1 MGAITGVRLKPV
13 GESSSPVS
21 PIELGRGD
29 TKTIGRSNQ
38 ADIVLDE
45 PSLSRLHA
53 RVSMTRDGVAVV
65 EDLGSTNG
73 IFLNG
78 TQRRSGNLA
87 IGDRL
92 RLGSV
97 EFELEEIEGVEPPP
111 PTEDR
116 TYIRVPIPAAPKAVN
131 PDALKALL
139 DTSKE
144 LMAFTDLQGLLDR
157 VLDRLQNILN
167 PDRSAILLIDPVTGD
182 LITRAVRP
190 TGAYTSVSDFA
201 SATAVRQALNSREVL
216 VSYDARAD
224 SRLADAQSIVL
235 AGVRSTIVVPLL
247 GRSGPIGALYADQ
260 LLTSGGFTPD
270 HVQYAG
276 AFASYAAAALETAQ
290 LYEDRERV
298 FRLTLEAFAK
308 AIDARDHYTAG
319 HSDRV
324 TKYTLALS
332 KAIGIS
338 GPEFEVIRRAGMLHD
353 IGKVGVPD
361 NILLKPGPLEPTER
375 AMMESHVTIGYSML
389 HGLPFLQDALPSIRG
404 HHERWD
410 GKGYPDKLAGLDIH
424 QHARL
429 MGVGDSFD
437 AMTSARPYRNALPME
452 EAIRRVHNDRGKQF
466 DPEAVDAFDLVHDE
480 FNEIREAGLEQV
492 RIATSGSF
500 KAVK

>member
-1 MGAITGVRLKPV
+1 MAMTGVRLRPI
-13 GESSSPVS
+13 GETAGPVS

-29 TKTIGRSNQ
+29 TRTIGRSNQ

-53 RVSMTRDGVAVV
+53 RISMTRDGVAVV

-73 IFLNG
+73 VFFNG
-78 TQRRSGNLA
+78 SQRRSGNLKA
-87 IGDRL
+87 GDRV

-97 EFELEEIEGVEPPP
+97 EFELEEIQGAEPPPP

-131 PDALKALL
+131 ADAIKALL

-144 LMAFTDLQGLLDR
+144 LMAFTDLQALLER
-157 VLDRLQNILN
+157 VLDRLQSILT
-167 PDRSAILLIDPVTGD
+167 PDRSAILLLDEKGELV
-182 LITRAVRP
+182 TRAVRP
-190 TGAYTSVSDFA
+190 AGAYASVSDFG
-201 SATAVRQALNSREVL
+201 STTAVRQALMSKEVL

-224 SRLADAQSIVL
+224 SRLAEAQSIVL

-247 GRSGPIGALYADQ
+247 GRSGAIGALYADQ

-276 AFASYAAAALETAQ
+276 AFAAIAATALETAQ
-290 LYEDRERV
+290 LYEDRERM

-324 TKYTLALS
+324 TKYTLALA
-332 KAIGIS
+332 KAVGIN
-338 GPEFEVIRRAGMLHD
+338 GAELEIIRRAGMLHD

-389 HGLPFLQDALPSIRG
+389 HGLPFLVDALPSVRG

-410 GKGYPDKLAGLDIH
+410 GKGYPDKLAGTAIH
-424 QHARL
+424 RHARL

-452 EAIRRVHNDRGKQF
+452 EAIKRVHNDRGKQF
-466 DPEAVDAFDLVHDE
+466 DPEAVDAFDTVHDE

-492 RIATSGSF
+492 RVATSGSF
-500 KAVK
+500 KAIK

>member
-1 MGAITGVRLKPV
+1 MGMTGVRLKPV
-13 GESSSPVS
+13 GESSPPVA
-21 PIELGRGD
+21 PIEVGRGD

-53 RVSMTRDGVAVV
+53 RISMTRDGIAVV

-73 IFLNG
+73 VFFNG
-78 TQRRSGNLA
+78 SQRRSGNLKA
-87 IGDRL
+87 GDRV

-97 EFELEEIEGVEPPP
+97 EFELEEIEGAEPPP

-131 PDALKALL
+131 AEAIKALL
-139 DTSKE
+139 DTSRE

-157 VLDRLQNILN
+157 VLDRLQSILT
-167 PDRSAILLIDPVTGD
+167 PDRSAILLLDENNELV
-182 LITRAVRP
+182 TRAVRP
-190 TGAYTSVSDFA
+190 AGAYTSVSDFG
-201 SATAVRQALNSREVL
+201 STTAVRQALASKEVL

-224 SRLADAQSIVL
+224 SRLAEAQSIVL

-247 GRSGPIGALYADQ
+247 GRSGAIGALYADQ

-276 AFASYAAAALETAQ
+276 AFAATAAAALETAQ
-290 LYEDRERV
+290 LYDDRERM

-324 TKYTLALS
+324 TKYTLALA
-332 KAIGIS
+332 KAVGIS
-338 GPEFEVIRRAGMLHD
+338 GPELEIIRRAGMLHD

-389 HGLPFLQDALPSIRG
+389 HGLPFLVDALPSVRG

-410 GKGYPDKLAGLDIH
+410 GKGYPDKLAGLAIH

-466 DPEAVDAFDLVHDE
+466 DPDAVDAFDQVYDE

-492 RIATSGSF
+492 RIATSGTF

>member
-1 MGAITGVRLKPV
+1 MGMTGVRLKPV
-13 GESSSPVS
+13 GEPSTPV
-21 PIELGRGD
+21 PTIEIGRGD

-53 RVSMTRDGVAVV
+53 RISMTRDGIAVV

-73 IFLNG
+73 VFFNG
-78 TQRRSGNLA
+78 SLRRSGNLKA
-87 IGDRL
+87 GDRV

-97 EFELEEIEGVEPPP
+97 EFELEEIEGGEPPP
-111 PTEDR
+111 APTEDR

-131 PDALKALL
+131 AEAIQALL

-144 LMAFTDLQGLLDR
+144 LMAFADLQGLLDR
-157 VLDRLQNILN
+157 VLDRLQAILT
-167 PDRSAILLIDPVTGD
+167 PDRSAILLLDEKGE

-190 TGAYTSVSDFA
+190 AGAYTSVSDFG
-201 SATAVRQALNSREVL
+201 STTAVRQALASKEVL

-224 SRLADAQSIVL
+224 SRLAEAQSIVL

-247 GRSGPIGALYADQ
+247 GRAGAIGALYADQ

-276 AFASYAAAALETAQ
+276 AFAAHAAAALETAQ
-290 LYEDRERV
+290 LYEDRERM

-308 AIDARDHYTAG
+308 AIDARDHYTSG
-319 HSDRV
+319 HSERV
-324 TKYTLALS
+324 TKYTLALA
-332 KAIGIS
+332 KAIGIV
-338 GPEFEVIRRAGMLHD
+338 GAELDVIRRAGMLHD

-361 NILLKPGPLEPTER
+361 NILLKPGPLEPSER

-389 HGLPFLQDALPSIRG
+389 HGLPFLVDALPSIRG

-424 QHARL
+424 RHARL

-466 DPEAVDAFDLVHDE
+466 DPEAVDAFDQVYAE

-492 RIATSGSF
+492 RVATSGQF
-500 KAVK
+500 KAIK

>member
-1 MGAITGVRLKPV
+1 MGMTGVRLKPV
-13 GESSSPVS
+13 GESSAPVS
-21 PIELGRGD
+21 AIEIGRGD

-53 RVSMTRDGVAVV
+53 RISMTRDGIAVV

-73 IFLNG
+73 VFFNG
-78 TQRRSGNLA
+78 SQRRSGNLKA
-87 IGDRL
+87 GDRV

-97 EFELEEIEGVEPPP
+97 EFELEEIEGSEPPP

-131 PDALKALL
+131 AEAIKALL

-144 LMAFTDLQGLLDR
+144 LMAFTDLQGLLER
-157 VLDRLQNILN
+157 VLDRLQTILT
-167 PDRSAILLIDPVTGD
+167 PDRSAILLLDDKGE

-190 TGAYTSVSDFA
+190 AGAYTSVSDFG
-201 SATAVRQALNSREVL
+201 STTAVRQALASKEVL

-276 AFASYAAAALETAQ
+276 AFAAIAATALETAQ
-290 LYEDRERV
+290 LYEDRERM

-308 AIDARDHYTAG
+308 AIDARDHYTSG
-319 HSDRV
+319 HSERV
-324 TKYTLALS
+324 TKYTLALA

-338 GPEFEVIRRAGMLHD
+338 GPEIEVIRRAGMLHD

-389 HGLPFLQDALPSIRG
+389 HGLPFLVDALPSIRG

-424 QHARL
+424 KHARL

-466 DPEAVDAFDLVHDE
+466 DPDAVDAFDQVHDE
-480 FNEIREAGLEQV
+480 FDEIREAGLEQV
-492 RIATSGSF
+492 RIATSGQF
-500 KAVK
+500 KAIK

>member
-1 MGAITGVRLKPV
+1 V
-13 GESSSPVS
+13 
-21 PIELGRGD
+21 
-29 TKTIGRSNQ
+29 
-38 ADIVLDE
+38 
-45 PSLSRLHA
+45 
-53 RVSMTRDGVAVV
+53 
-65 EDLGSTNG
+65 
-73 IFLNG
+73 
-78 TQRRSGNLA
+78 
-87 IGDRL
+87 

-97 EFELEEIEGVEPPP
+97 EFELEEIEGAEPPPP

-131 PDALKALL
+131 AEAIKALL

-144 LMAFTDLQGLLDR
+144 LMAFTDLQGLLER
-157 VLDRLQNILN
+157 VLDRLQSILT
-167 PDRSAILLIDPVTGD
+167 PDRSAILLLDENGD
-182 LITRAVRP
+182 LNTRAVRP
-190 TGAYTSVSDFA
+190 AGAYTSVSDFG
-201 SATAVRQALNSREVL
+201 STTAVRSALASKEVL

-224 SRLADAQSIVL
+224 ARLAEAQSIVL

-276 AFASYAAAALETAQ
+276 AFAAHAATALETAQ
-290 LYEDRERV
+290 LYEDRERM

-308 AIDARDHYTAG
+308 AIDARDHYTSG
-319 HSDRV
+319 HSERV
-324 TKYTLALS
+324 TKYTLALA
-332 KAIGIS
+332 KTIGIT
-338 GPEFEVIRRAGMLHD
+338 GAELDVIRRAGMLHD

-389 HGLPFLQDALPSIRG
+389 HGLPFLVDALPSIRG

-410 GKGYPDKLAGLDIH
+410 GKGYPDKLSGLDIH

-466 DPEAVDAFDLVHDE
+466 DPDAVDAFDQVHEE
-480 FNEIREAGLEQV
+480 FNEIRVAGLEQV
-492 RIATSGSF
+492 RIATSGQF